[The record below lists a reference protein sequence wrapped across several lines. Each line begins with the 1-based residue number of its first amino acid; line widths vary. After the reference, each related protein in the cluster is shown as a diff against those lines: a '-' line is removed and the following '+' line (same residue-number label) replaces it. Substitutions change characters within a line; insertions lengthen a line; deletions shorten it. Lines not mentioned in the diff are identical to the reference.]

1 MPNYRAPQ
9 RNRPY
14 VAEMYVFFPWL
25 AEMKSFG
32 RLLSVSGSLR
42 NNLCESRNRAQLRR
56 GWSLRSDLVMLF
68 STPTPSNTFL
78 HLPEHDDL
86 TSWPLFQSQSDITW
100 DRWKIAAIARRSG
113 KSTIFTSG
121 SLVELPWGF
130 YGIFGISSISS
141 DSEVSEDVR
150 NIYFFQ
156 IKIFFI
162 WSCQI
167 LENTR
172 FSLIFVAILNQN
184 PRESA
189 VLRHMGI

>member
-1 MPNYRAPQ
+1 MYLHWQPAPT
-9 RNRPY
+9 
-14 VAEMYVFFPWL
+14 A
-25 AEMKSFG
+25 
-32 RLLSVSGSLR
+32 
-42 NNLCESRNRAQLRR
+42 AQLRR

-130 YGIFGISSISS
+130 YGIFGINSISS
-141 DSEVSEDVR
+141 DSEVSEFVR
-150 NIYFFQ
+150 NVFFFQ
-156 IKIFFI
+156 IKIWFF
-162 WSCQI
+162 WGCQL
-167 LENTR
+167 LEKKIFFLFFGAI
-172 FSLIFVAILNQN
+172 FSTIHAHSRDLEAYGDLKFCISFHLSPNSAC
-184 PRESA
+184 PRLSP
-189 VLRHMGI
+189 VH